1 MGKPKFSVSDLDQ
14 ILSDAV
20 DVNEITNIHNDLVQE
35 EKDQLI
41 SDNDVSPQIANMVNQ
56 KNGLTVDYSRVYK
69 QLQKLIQNG
78 NVALEIIAAIDPD
91 VSGGQIGSATAN
103 LMNAIRGCVA
113 EFTKIH
119 LQHIKYQQTLDMMKI
134 KHQYKMEQI
143 AKRNQAF
150 KNRDD
155 AIDITSANSTTV
167 KGENGNVMVPWNTQ
181 NIIDYMNYLNKQKKG
196 G

>member
-1 MGKPKFSVSDLDQ
+1 MGKKFSVSDLDK

-20 DVNEITNIHNDLVQE
+20 DTNELAEVHNELIQD

-41 SDNDVSPQIANMVNQ
+41 PDNDVSPAIANMVNQ
-56 KNGLTVDYSRVYK
+56 KTGATVDFSRVYK
-69 QLQKLIQNG
+69 QLEKLIQNG
-78 NVALEIIAAIDPD
+78 NIALEVLAAIDPD
-91 VSGGQIGSATAN
+91 VSGGQVSSSTAS

-119 LQHIKYQQTLDMMKI
+119 LQHIKFQQTLQMMQI
-134 KHQYKMEQI
+134 KHKYKMEQI

-167 KGENGNVMVPWNTQ
+167 KSENGNVMVPWNTE

-196 G
+196 S

>member
-1 MGKPKFSVSDLDQ
+1 MGKKFSVSDLDK

-20 DVNEITNIHNDLVQE
+20 DTNELAEVHNELVQD

-41 SDNDVSPQIANMVNQ
+41 PDNDVSPAIANMVNQ
-56 KNGLTVDYSRVYK
+56 KTGATVDISRVYK
-69 QLQKLIQNG
+69 QLEKLIQNG
-78 NVALEIIAAIDPD
+78 NIALEVLAAIDPD
-91 VSGGQIGSATAN
+91 VSGGQVSSSTAS
-103 LMNAIRGCVA
+103 LMNAIRGCVS

-119 LQHIKYQQTLDMMKI
+119 LQHIKFQQTLQMMQI
-134 KHQYKMEQI
+134 KHKYKMEQI

-167 KGENGNVMVPWNTQ
+167 KSENGTVMVPWNTE

-196 G
+196 S

>member
-1 MGKPKFSVSDLDQ
+1 MKKKFSVSDLDQ
-14 ILSDAV
+14 LLSDAV
-20 DVNEITNIHNDLVQE
+20 DTEELTNIKNELVQE
-35 EKDQLI
+35 EKDQLVPAD
-41 SDNDVSPQIANMVNQ
+41 SVSPQIANMVNQ

-69 QLQKLIQNG
+69 QLEKLIQNG
-78 NVALEIIAAIDPD
+78 NIALEIIAAIDPD
-91 VSGGQIGSATAN
+91 VSGGQIGNTTAS
-103 LMNAIRGCVA
+103 LMNAIRGCVS

-155 AIDITSANSTTV
+155 AIDITSTPTI
-167 KGENGNVMVPWNTQ
+167 KNGNVLVPYNTE
-181 NIIDYMNYLNKQKKG
+181 NVIDYIQYVKQQKQEKRV
-196 G
+196 